1 MLAKLETDASGAM
14 VPLLCQLYRGRS
26 SWRRWRSPD
35 QLASIKPVSPQERGD
50 HKEASDAADSHCHSG
65 TRAAACVFVLD
76 GPCRQLNCLHS
87 FTSSVFISKL
97 REANRFV
104 STLLPRGQRRST
116 SLNAVFAGQILCSSL
131 LLLTMVSS
139 L

>member
-1 MLAKLETDASGAM
+1 MLAILETDASSAM

-35 QLASIKPVSPQERGD
+35 QLASIKPASTPIER
-50 HKEASDAADSHCHSG
+50 EASDAADSRCHLG

-97 REANRFV
+97 REANPFV
-104 STLLPRGQRRST
+104 
-116 SLNAVFAGQILCSSL
+116 
-131 LLLTMVSS
+131 
-139 L
+139 

>member
-65 TRAAACVFVLD
+65 TRAVEALDTATPSVGLCSRAA
-76 GPCRQLNCLHS
+76 RASAHRWQH
-87 FTSSVFISKL
+87 
-97 REANRFV
+97 
-104 STLLPRGQRRST
+104 RSHRVRT
-116 SLNAVFAGQILCSSL
+116 AGQGC
-131 LLLTMVSS
+131 LTRKAESTASHDRKHHIEM
-139 L
+139 